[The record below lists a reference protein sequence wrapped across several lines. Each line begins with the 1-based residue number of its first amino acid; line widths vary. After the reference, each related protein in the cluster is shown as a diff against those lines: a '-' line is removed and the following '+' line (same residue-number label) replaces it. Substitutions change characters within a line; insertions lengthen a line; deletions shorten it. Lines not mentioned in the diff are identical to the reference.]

1 MGAIVGKGHRSILE
15 RATVFPLQINIHL
28 NNELDVITSS
38 SSVITI
44 NLHALASQIHS
55 VRQVNEMQNIQGLA
69 HGRG

>member
-44 NLHALASQIHS
+44 ILHTLAS
-55 VRQVNEMQNIQGLA
+55 
-69 HGRG
+69 